1 MNRKNIWDK
10 WLKFATILGNFQMM
24 LILWVGYF
32 ILLMPFSLFFTILK
46 DPLKIKNKPK
56 SNWVKRKKII
66 NISEYLRQQ

>member
-1 MNRKNIWDK
+1 MVKICY
-10 WLKFATILGNFQMM
+10 NFGQFSNDVDT
-24 LILWVGYF
+24 LACLFYITYAIF
-32 ILLMPFSLFFTILK
+32 IIFTILK